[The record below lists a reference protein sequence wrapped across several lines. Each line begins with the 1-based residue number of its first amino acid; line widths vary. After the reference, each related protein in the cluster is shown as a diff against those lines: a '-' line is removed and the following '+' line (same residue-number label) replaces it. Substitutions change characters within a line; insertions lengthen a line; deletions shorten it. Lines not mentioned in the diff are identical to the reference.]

1 MTLSNFLLLTLV
13 GLSAGF
19 LAGTFGVGGG
29 IIIVPALVFV
39 FGMTQ
44 HEAQGTSLVV
54 LLFPVG
60 ILAVWNYYKQGFVNF
75 KFALVLIFFFV
86 IGGYFGSLFST
97 NISDNLLK
105 KIFGILMLI
114 AGAHMVF
121 GK

>member
-114 AGAHMVF
+114 AGAQMVF